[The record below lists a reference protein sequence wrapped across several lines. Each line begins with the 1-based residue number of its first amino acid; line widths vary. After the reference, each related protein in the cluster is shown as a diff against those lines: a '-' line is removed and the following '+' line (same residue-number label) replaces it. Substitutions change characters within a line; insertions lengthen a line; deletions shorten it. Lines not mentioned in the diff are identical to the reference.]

1 MIYWLLLHSPDAHC
15 VVLAKK
21 KVCDITPTRALAGRL
36 AAATG
41 EKERMKLIIAQLLA
55 ILLEKW
61 QSYVESR
68 ELHRISRPDNG
79 YKFGFAPRLELR
91 KQQSWPALDTLLTK
105 LRKFWSEYGGD
116 ALIIAAVAIGVL
128 VFFLFAA
135 YVITRF

>member
-1 MIYWLLLHSPDAHC
+1 
-15 VVLAKK
+15 
-21 KVCDITPTRALAGRL
+21 
-36 AAATG
+36 
-41 EKERMKLIIAQLLA
+41 
-55 ILLEKW
+55 
-61 QSYVESR
+61 
-68 ELHRISRPDNG
+68 
-79 YKFGFAPRLELR
+79 LR